1 MQIYTIFDKYKKKL
15 YFCVQV
21 IPLIKGIKG
30 IKNEK
35 IVIQRV
41 QSIYLLVAILAMI
54 GLFAT
59 AQDVEIFGNTF
70 LVKVSAVVSAM
81 LSVITLFSFK
91 KRNKQILFNYLN
103 ILINALL
110 VCLLVFWMLNLSG
123 GISFPEK
130 GIEFVF
136 PLVALVMFVLANYNI
151 RKDEK
156 LVKSVDRLR

>member
-1 MQIYTIFDKYKKKL
+1 MPKLFPLQRELKKL
-15 YFCVQV
+15 
-21 IPLIKGIKG
+21 KTK
-30 IKNEK
+30 K

-91 KRNKQILFNYLN
+91 NRNKQILFNYLN

>member
-15 YFCVQV
+15 YFCAQV
-21 IPLIKGIKG
+21 IPLTKGIKE

-35 IVIQRV
+35 NSDTESSEYIF
-41 QSIYLLVAILAMI
+41 VAILAMI

-81 LSVITLFSFK
+81 LSVVTIFSFK
-91 KRNKQILFNYLN
+91 NRPKQVLFNYLN

>member
-70 LVKVSAVVSAM
+70 KN
-81 LSVITLFSFK
+81 
-91 KRNKQILFNYLN
+91 RPKQVLFNYLN

-136 PLVALVMFVLANYNI
+136 PLVALVMFVLANYKI

>member
-1 MQIYTIFDKYKKKL
+1 MPKLFPLQRELKKL
-15 YFCVQV
+15 
-21 IPLIKGIKG
+21 KTK
-30 IKNEK
+30 K

-41 QSIYLLVAILAMI
+41 QSIYLLVAILAMT

-59 AQDVEIFGNTF
+59 VQDVEIFGNTF
-70 LVKVSAVVSAM
+70 WVKVSAVVSAM

-91 KRNKQILFNYLN
+91 NRKKQILFNYLN

-123 GISFPEK
+123 GINFPEK

>member
-1 MQIYTIFDKYKKKL
+1 MT
-15 YFCVQV
+15 
-21 IPLIKGIKG
+21 
-30 IKNEK
+30 
-35 IVIQRV
+35 
-41 QSIYLLVAILAMI
+41 

-59 AQDVEIFGNTF
+59 VQDVEIFSNTF
-70 LVKVSAVVSAM
+70 WVKVSAVVSAM

-91 KRNKQILFNYLN
+91 NRKKQILFNYLN

-110 VCLLVFWMLNLSG
+110 VGLLVFWMLNLSG
-123 GISFPEK
+123 GISFTEK

-136 PLVALVMFVLANYNI
+136 PLVALVMIVLANYNI

>member
-1 MQIYTIFDKYKKKL
+1 MPKLFPLQRELKKL
-15 YFCVQV
+15 
-21 IPLIKGIKG
+21 KTK
-30 IKNEK
+30 K

-91 KRNKQILFNYLN
+91 KTK
-103 ILINALL
+103 
-110 VCLLVFWMLNLSG
+110 
-123 GISFPEK
+123 
-130 GIEFVF
+130 
-136 PLVALVMFVLANYNI
+136 
-151 RKDEK
+151 
-156 LVKSVDRLR
+156 